1 VIDGALGQV
10 SPEDLGSRLLYTA
23 QRLID
28 RWDRPLRDVGVLLPA
43 EFPSHAAAAD
53 EELSAVGIHG
63 RFTEIAGSR
72 LGSVALTWN
81 TGGDDLSSTDG
92 AMTYRELD
100 EAADRMA
107 AAL

>member
-43 EFPSHAAAAD
+43 ISVNLPWIPTADSSSSAAAACD
-53 EELSAVGIHG
+53 GNS
-63 RFTEIAGSR
+63 AGSR